1 MPGVKAD
8 IKRCL
13 DMREAYALLD
23 YEDASIA
30 TCRLVLVHAMMS
42 PQFLRAAPGRRFI
55 AFACTL
61 QPQLVRGTQ
70 LESSI
75 LPLIEV
81 CEHSFDFR
89 RNLLNVEMSA
99 TKAPAAAAL
108 SGGTDW
114 IARML
119 YSGGSTVTHVKFR
132 QLLDIAAWRSLR
144 RWHRSGKLVCD
155 HCIGYDTGAGVQG
168 DDATCCRQRFRG

>member
-1 MPGVKAD
+1 VKAD

-61 QPQLVRGTQ
+61 QPQMVRGWGGPVSSCPSAIAQQ
-70 LESSI
+70 LHLLGRQMSSRA
-75 LPLIEV
+75 
-81 CEHSFDFR
+81 CSMR
-89 RNLLNVEMSA
+89 
-99 TKAPAAAAL
+99 
-108 SGGTDW
+108 
-114 IARML
+114 
-119 YSGGSTVTHVKFR
+119 
-132 QLLDIAAWRSLR
+132 
-144 RWHRSGKLVCD
+144 
-155 HCIGYDTGAGVQG
+155 
-168 DDATCCRQRFRG
+168 